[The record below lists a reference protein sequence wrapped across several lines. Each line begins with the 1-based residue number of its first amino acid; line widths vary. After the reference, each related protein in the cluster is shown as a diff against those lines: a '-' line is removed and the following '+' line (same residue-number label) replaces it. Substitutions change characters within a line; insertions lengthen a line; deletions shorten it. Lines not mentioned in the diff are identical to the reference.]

1 MRKNR
6 VSQHKQ
12 EQLLKLF
19 IADSITCIT
28 TELVGVLV
36 YYFQRLSGLVR
47 LISRLK
53 LLRCKLIPLF
63 IRQSNQ

>member
-19 IADSITCIT
+19 PATQCAGKVGIKAKIIT
-28 TELVGVLV
+28 V
-36 YYFQRLSGLVR
+36 
-47 LISRLK
+47 
-53 LLRCKLIPLF
+53 
-63 IRQSNQ
+63 